1 MPVQPVGGACAEPKA
16 VWETRFAR
24 RSQGL
29 RIVGARFLGSRL
41 TVERMLIELGHGP
54 EHDRRSGPKRCSVE
68 LRRSPVG
75 GAAAAADLADVHAAR
90 AVVTA
95 LAMPAATGP

>member
-1 MPVQPVGGACAEPKA
+1 MLDGPKVSGSLARVFHAAGRMHRPSGVG
-16 VWETRFAR
+16 
-24 RSQGL
+24 
-29 RIVGARFLGSRL
+29 L